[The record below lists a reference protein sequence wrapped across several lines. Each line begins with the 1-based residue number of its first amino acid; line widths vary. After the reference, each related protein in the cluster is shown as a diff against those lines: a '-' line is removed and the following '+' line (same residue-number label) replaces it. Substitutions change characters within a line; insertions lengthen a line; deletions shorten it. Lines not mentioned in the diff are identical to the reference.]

1 MPRVE
6 HRRAAKDY
14 PASGIKK
21 GDKYY
26 TWKFKFGGR
35 RRQKERPLPEQLTQS
50 PYLQEWL
57 PLQREIEAFDGTASD
72 LDSLLERVRDL
83 GQEQQD
89 KLDNMPDGLQDG
101 HAGETLRERADECED
116 LATST
121 LEDLKGQLEELENE
135 QTDADGDGA
144 ADGEDDATNEDA
156 DSARDDIIQ
165 QVRQAGG

>member
-21 GDKYY
+21 GEKYY

-116 LATST
+116 LAST
-121 LEDLKGQLEELENE
+121 LEDLKGQLEEVENE